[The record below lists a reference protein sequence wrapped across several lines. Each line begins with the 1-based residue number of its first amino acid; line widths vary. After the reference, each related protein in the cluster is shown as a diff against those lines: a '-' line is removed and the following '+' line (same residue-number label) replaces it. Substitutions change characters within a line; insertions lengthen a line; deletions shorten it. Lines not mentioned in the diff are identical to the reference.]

1 MAQFVYKNIKEG
13 KILNV
18 GDIVMLYHQE
28 YKVKES
34 VGGYYLQICD
44 NRKGNDWIFNHLG
57 IENKYDF
64 CGEPDSNGEIFP
76 YKDTL
81 EELTHVIK
89 KLWEYMP
96 LKIGDRVLVR
106 KIEADN
112 GIPYKN
118 SVYVTKQMEML
129 SNSYIT
135 TESISFEECVQNDVY
150 GVYVEIYAN
159 GYYWSADL
167 LDFTDIILANVCIK
181 AEDITA
187 LKHQPIPSNNILQT
201 KIQIPKKNKNLKVNL

>member
-1 MAQFVYKNIKEG
+1 
-13 KILNV
+13 
-18 GDIVMLYHQE
+18 
-28 YKVKES
+28 
-34 VGGYYLQICD
+34 
-44 NRKGNDWIFNHLG
+44 
-57 IENKYDF
+57 
-64 CGEPDSNGEIFP
+64 
-76 YKDTL
+76 
-81 EELTHVIK
+81 
-89 KLWEYMP
+89 
-96 LKIGDRVLVR
+96 
-106 KIEADN
+106 
-112 GIPYKN
+112 
-118 SVYVTKQMEML
+118 MEML

-167 LDFTDIILANVCIK
+167 LDFTDIMLANVCIK